1 MTDDEQRSRH
11 QPVEEDMAMQQRVWR
26 FERLGWYL
34 LSGVV
39 LLALAGVFGRGP
51 LSHAQASSA
60 DGRVLVQYARLS
72 RSGVLESLQIRVR
85 GPSNGQVQ
93 VLLDGDLFREASL
106 ETVQP
111 QPLRSRS
118 EGQGLKLQLGTGTD
132 GTATLYLSLRAE
144 TPGRLQGR
152 VSLGPDSE
160 ARFSTFI
167 YP

>member
-1 MTDDEQRSRH
+1 MS
-11 QPVEEDMAMQQRVWR
+11 MQQRVWR

-34 LSGVV
+34 LSGVM

-51 LSHAQASSA
+51 LSHAAASSA
-60 DGRVLVQYARLS
+60 DGRIQVQYARFS
-72 RSGVLESLQIRVR
+72 RSGVLESLQIRVK

-106 ETVQP
+106 ETLQP
-111 QPLRSRS
+111 QPQRSRS
-118 EGQGLKLQLGTGTD
+118 EGQGLQLQLGTGTD
-132 GTATLYLSLRAE
+132 GTATLYLSLRVEA
-144 TPGRLQGR
+144 PGRLQGR

-160 ARFSTFI
+160 TRFSSFI

>member
-34 LSGVV
+34 LSGVMRR
-39 LLALAGVFGRGP
+39 ALAGGGGRGP